1 MATEIT
7 RLRSATADGEI
18 SGPALKAALDGE
30 ASLPDTLEVLEFEE
44 DEVDKLR
51 ITFAADLDAAQEATV
66 DTIVG
71 AHDGEKLEAEF
82 LLRRKIHG
90 PDPLAGYT
98 VSTVVSGLSVTTTID
113 PLVVDDVTTIT
124 ADPSETKYLLIL
136 YVFDESLD
144 AFTINAYEKTTG
156 LYADLDDDEV
166 LVAEIGE
173 WSVVANGSELVE
185 V

>member
-7 RLRSATADGEI
+7 RPRSATSDGEV

-30 ASLPDTLEVLEFEE
+30 SSLPDVLEVLEFQE
-44 DEVDKLR
+44 DSVDKVR
-51 ITFAADLDAAQEATV
+51 ITFATDVDAAQEATV
-66 DTIVG
+66 DGIIA

-98 VSTVVSGLSVTTTID
+98 VSAVASGLTVTTTID
-113 PLVVDDVTTIT
+113 PLVVDDVTTVT
-124 ADPSETKYLLIL
+124 ADPTDTKYVLIL

-144 AFTINAYEKTTG
+144 VFALNAYEKTTG
-156 LYADLDDDEV
+156 TYADLDEDEV
-166 LVAEIGE
+166 LVSEIGE
-173 WSVVANGSELVE
+173 WSVVANGTELVE